1 MTQSLPHLEL
11 HHQSDTWLDCWVNEV
26 NHSDDS
32 MRRRKLIFLG
42 SDTFFAQAVLR
53 HLVQAGALIMRVI
66 IPSLPFHV
74 EAGFP
79 VPQRQPHGLAAICGS
94 LGIPVETIDPT
105 NPDSLCVLL
114 SRLHAELLF
123 SVCFPKALTLD
134 ELQVPTLGAYN
145 LHPSLLPAYRGPMPL
160 FWQFHAGEQRMG
172 VTLHRMTRAIDQ
184 GPIMAQQSIAVAAGL
199 SEAAVLADLAQIGAR
214 MIDELAR
221 TSQTMPAH
229 AVTGG
234 ADHGSY
240 FSQPVRE
247 DFSVCSD
254 WSAERAYRFMSGT
267 AALGVPYRIEI
278 DHTVWMM
285 SRALSFEP
293 EGTLDSGLVKI
304 DESFYLQL
312 SPGVL
317 HVQWA
322 DQV

>member
-1 MTQSLPHLEL
+1 
-11 HHQSDTWLDCWVNEV
+11 
-26 NHSDDS
+26 

-53 HLVQAGALIMRVI
+53 HLVRAGALVMRVI
-66 IPSLPFHV
+66 IPSLSFHV
-74 EAGFP
+74 EVGFP
-79 VPQRQPHGLAAICGS
+79 VPQRQPHGLAAICDS

-123 SVCFPKALTLD
+123 SVCFPKVLTLD

-172 VTLHRMTRAIDQ
+172 VTLHRITRAIDQ
-184 GPIMAQQSIAVAAGL
+184 GPIMAQQSITVAAGL
-199 SEAAVLADLAQIGAR
+199 SEAAVFADLAQIGAR

-240 FSQPVRE
+240 YSWPVRE

-278 DHTVWMM
+278 DHTVWMI

-293 EGTLDSGLVKI
+293 EGTLDRGLVKI

>member
-1 MTQSLPHLEL
+1 
-11 HHQSDTWLDCWVNEV
+11 
-26 NHSDDS
+26 

-53 HLVQAGALIMRVI
+53 RLVQAGALIMRVI
-66 IPSLPFHV
+66 TPSLPLHV
-74 EAGFP
+74 EVGFP

-94 LGIPVETIDPT
+94 LGIPLEPIDSI

-114 SRLHAELLF
+114 SRLHTEFLF
-123 SVCFPKALTLD
+123 SVCFPKILTSD
-134 ELQVPTLGAYN
+134 ELRVPTLGAYN

-172 VTLHRMTRAIDQ
+172 VTLHRMTQAIDQ
-184 GPIMAQQSIAVAAGL
+184 GAILAQQSIAVAAGL
-199 SEAAVLADLAQIGAR
+199 SEAAVLADLADIGAR

-221 TSQTMPAH
+221 TWQTMPAH
-229 AVTGG
+229 SVSGR

-240 FSQPVRE
+240 FSWPVRE
-247 DFSVCSD
+247 DFSVCPD

-267 AALGVPYRIEI
+267 AALGVPYRVEI
-278 DHTVWMM
+278 DHTVWMI

-293 EGTLDSGLVKI
+293 NGTLDGGLVKI

-322 DQV
+322 DRV

>member
-1 MTQSLPHLEL
+1 MP
-11 HHQSDTWLDCWVNEV
+11 
-26 NHSDDS
+26 
-32 MRRRKLIFLG
+32 RRKLIFLG
-42 SDTFFAQAVLR
+42 SDTFFSQAVLR

-74 EAGFP
+74 EVGFP

-94 LGIPVETIDPT
+94 LGIPLETIDPI

-114 SRLHAELLF
+114 SRLHAELVF

-134 ELQVPTLGAYN
+134 ELRVPTLGAYN

-199 SEAAVLADLAQIGAR
+199 SEAAVLADLADIGAC

-221 TSQTMPAH
+221 TAQRMPAH
-229 AVTGG
+229 VVSGG
-234 ADHGSY
+234 ADRGSY
-240 FSQPVRE
+240 FS
-247 DFSVCSD
+247 VCFD

-267 AALGVPYRIEI
+267 AAFGVPYRIEI
-278 DHTVWMM
+278 DHTVWMIN
-285 SRALSFEP
+285 RALSFEP
-293 EGTLDSGLVKI
+293 DGTLDGGLVKI

-322 DQV
+322 DRL

>member
-1 MTQSLPHLEL
+1 
-11 HHQSDTWLDCWVNEV
+11 
-26 NHSDDS
+26 
-32 MRRRKLIFLG
+32 MRQRKLIFLG
-42 SDTFFAQAVLR
+42 SDTLFSQAVLR
-53 HLVQAGALIMRVI
+53 HLLQTRASIMRVI
-66 IPSLPFHV
+66 IPSIPLHV
-74 EAGFP
+74 EVGFP
-79 VPQRQPHGLAAICGS
+79 VAQRQPHGLAAICHSHGV
-94 LGIPVETIDPT
+94 PVETIEPT

-114 SRLHAELLF
+114 SFLHAELLF
-123 SVCFPKALTLD
+123 SVCFPKILTPD
-134 ELQVPTLGAYN
+134 ELRIPRLGAYN

-172 VTLHRMTRAIDQ
+172 ITLHRMTQAIDQ
-184 GPIMAQQSIAVAAGL
+184 GPILAQQSIAVAAGL

-229 AVTGG
+229 AISSG
-234 ADHGSY
+234 ADHDSY
-240 FSQPVRE
+240 FSWPVRE

-278 DHTVWMM
+278 DRTVWLI
-285 SRALSFEP
+285 SRALSFAP
-293 EGTLDSGLVKI
+293 DGTLDSGLVKI

-322 DQV
+322 DRV